1 MLEWTADI
9 VLQLH
14 FGSIFHSMLFVGLQS
29 LLHREVEML
38 FEEEK
43 LSVVLVFQ
51 QQLLCLLCYLLSQ
64 NR

>member
-1 MLEWTADI
+1 ML
-9 VLQLH
+9 
-14 FGSIFHSMLFVGLQS
+14 S
-29 LLHREVEML
+29 
-38 FEEEK
+38 EEK